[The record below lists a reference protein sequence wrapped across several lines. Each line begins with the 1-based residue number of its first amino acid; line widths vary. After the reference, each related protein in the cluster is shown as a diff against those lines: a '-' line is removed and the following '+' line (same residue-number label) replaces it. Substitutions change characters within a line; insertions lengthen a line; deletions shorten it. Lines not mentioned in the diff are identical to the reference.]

1 MSCIFSM
8 ETVNK
13 ESKLLSHPNLPR
25 GLFGSSEGYSQ
36 IKNSSKWK
44 INWFFR
50 KHNCFFLN
58 LVPKLS
64 NYRSNSNLIQ
74 SVQDFFI
81 FNISGCNQDFS
92 QPLRKRNLRPMILVG
107 HGQACPVQFKLSDTF
122 QRCFCFILRHSQI
135 NFSSKWKIYK
145 AINKSVVC
153 LNSIYGN
160 SSYRP
165 KCPCPIE

>member
-1 MSCIFSM
+1 MLNLARLARPAFDWSG
-8 ETVNK
+8 K
-13 ESKLLSHPNLPR
+13 DSHIR
-25 GLFGSSEGYSQ
+25 
-36 IKNSSKWK
+36 NSSKWK

-64 NYRSNSNLIQ
+64 NYRSNCNLIQ

-81 FNISGCNQDFS
+81 FNISGCNQDFL

-165 KCPCPIE
+165 KCPCPIELQVS